1 MSMFD
6 RALSQNNDEGN
17 RNWAVRLPYRF
28 DQRNG
33 FIARVS
39 GGTASLEG
47 ERPPW
52 RTGKLF
58 YSIPMS
64 WAAET
69 IQRSNF
75 RSTKADLRSH
85 FLELDGR
92 SIGEDLCGTLADH
105 RRSEPDA
112 YHRVRAQGD
121 SFITKSVEGLF
132 AGLPHEFGVLRDLTS
147 DDIFERRENILTEV
161 PCSYRVSTDKTDRF
175 RNFPIWQSVSRRH
188 NHRSIS
194 L

>member
-6 RALSQNNDEGN
+6 RALSQTNDEGN
-17 RNWAVRLPYRF
+17 RNWAVRLPYSF

-39 GGTASLEG
+39 GGTASFEG

-52 RTGKLF
+52 RTGNLF

-85 FLELDGR
+85 FFELDGR

-112 YHRVRAQGD
+112 YHRVRAQGA
-121 SFITKSVEGLF
+121 SIITKSV
-132 AGLPHEFGVLRDLTS
+132 AG
-147 DDIFERRENILTEV
+147 
-161 PCSYRVSTDKTDRF
+161 
-175 RNFPIWQSVSRRH
+175 
-188 NHRSIS
+188 
-194 L
+194 